1 MNYEKLYN
9 AIIENIKKPINDLIV
24 DLNGKP
30 CSQEEAY
37 ESIMKIVNEVTKNTL
52 NNIND
57 LSNKEELFELIISEC
72 SKEVKGALKMENI
85 EN

>member
-24 DLNGKP
+24 DLNGKS

-57 LSNKEELFELIISEC
+57 LSNKEELFELIIAEC
-72 SKEVKGALKMENI
+72 SKEVKGALKMENV

>member
-24 DLNGKP
+24 GLHGKP

-57 LSNKEELFELIISEC
+57 LSNKEELFELIIAEC
-72 SKEVKGALKMENI
+72 SKEVKGALKI